1 MAAVRHW
8 LTFNYASANPY
19 LTQKQRKQLAK
30 ERSKGKAVVGRP
42 STSREQGT
50 KMTVVT
56 NGAEDSTASSDIGPV
71 SDSTMQRIQPMRVVE
86 LHRCIVVDAKNSSG
100 PDPAASDTSG
110 DSSVVCTDASSHTDS
125 GDSTSTVTPSTTGS
139 SSSSDSFI
147 PAALPPRNVR
157 RRGVPSK
164 PAVKVECIDVGDAS
178 SSAASATLLR
188 ESDHSPTD
196 QVDR

>member
-8 LTFNYASANPY
+8 PIFNYASANPY
-19 LTQKQRKQLAK
+19 LSQKQRKQLAK
-30 ERSKGKAVVGRP
+30 ERSKGKVVVGRH

-56 NGAEDSTASSDIGPV
+56 NGAEDSTASFDIGPM
-71 SDSTMQRIQPMRVVE
+71 SDSTTQRLQPMRAVK
-86 LHRCIVVDAKNSSG
+86 LHRCIVVDANNLSCSDPTSSN
-100 PDPAASDTSG
+100 TSG
-110 DSSVVCTDASSHTDS
+110 NSCVASSDAPSHTDS
-125 GDSTSTVTPSTTGS
+125 GDSTSTGTPTTSSS

-147 PAALPPRNVR
+147 LAAPPPKKFR

-164 PAVKVECIDVGDAS
+164 PAVKVECIDADDAS
-178 SSAASATLLR
+178 SSAPPATLLR

>member
-8 LTFNYASANPY
+8 RTFNYASANPY
-19 LTQKQRKQLAK
+19 LIQKQRKQLAK
-30 ERSKGKAVVGRP
+30 ERSTGRAVVRRH

-56 NGAEDSTASSDIGPV
+56 NGVEDSTASFDIGPM
-71 SDSTMQRIQPMRVVE
+71 SASTTQRLQPMRAVK
-86 LHRCIVVDAKNSSG
+86 LHRCIVVDANNSSG
-100 PDPAASDTSG
+100 PDPTAADTSG
-110 DSSVVCTDASSHTDS
+110 NSSVASSDASSPTDS
-125 GDSTSTVTPSTTGS
+125 GDSTSTSSPSTTGS

-147 PAALPPRNVR
+147 PAAPLPNKLR

-164 PAVKVECIDVGDAS
+164 PAVKVNCIDVDDAS
-178 SSAASATLLR
+178 SSAPPATLLR

-196 QVDR
+196 QADR